1 MTKNLTVSALVLAL
15 AAPAFAATQAELSVG
30 ADSGE
35 YTLSQIA
42 DIAGA
47 EEAHD
52 AARLKA
58 FYASDEAGVSR
69 ADFSANATPVTERG
83 NQSSDR

>member
-1 MTKNLTVSALVLAL
+1 MIKNLTLSALALAI
-15 AAPAFAATQAELSVG
+15 AAPAFAATQAERSVG
-30 ADSGE
+30 VEAGA

-47 EEAHD
+47 EKPND

-58 FYASDEAGVSR
+58 FYASDDAGVSR
-69 ADFSANATPVTERG
+69 ADFSANTTPVTERG